1 MSKKILFFLLI
12 NIIIFISVELS
23 VKITLKLLGYPT
35 VYKLGNIGDKRY
47 DYLTGYYNLPNTKE
61 IKEKKFKQ
69 GTDEYGFNLDG
80 KRNFSKD
87 LTIKNESTFRIF
99 LLGGSTVQGRNL
111 TDRSDPISARLEKKL
126 YQKFKN
132 FGLNFEIINSGTTSF
147 ISSQELALIQYKI
160 LYSFK
165 PDYIVI
171 LNGTNDSVI
180 PLGNKH
186 HLSNSHVYQ
195 RDFQKN
201 ITKSHK
207 NFLFFFDDF
216 LSKNISTY
224 FLTKKL
230 IEKTTG
236 IFLFDAETRKF
247 SQNEKTTKM
256 IEGKTYRYLYNI
268 NLISKLA
275 SESTSISVFFQPQML
290 PDNVKNLSIND
301 QKIYKEFEAK
311 NPNYFENKQLFYE
324 IVEREIKSFNSLP
337 TSNKNKYFD
346 LVDISNLLD
355 NSLDAENYYSDHVHY
370 TPVSREIL
378 TNTILKNI
386 EEKIKKKYCDKSHNK
401 C

>member
-1 MSKKILFFLLI
+1 M
-12 NIIIFISVELS
+12 IIV
-23 VKITLKLLGYPT
+23 
-35 VYKLGNIGDKRY
+35 
-47 DYLTGYYNLPNTKE
+47 
-61 IKEKKFKQ
+61 
-69 GTDEYGFNLDG
+69 
-80 KRNFSKD
+80 
-87 LTIKNESTFRIF
+87 
-99 LLGGSTVQGRNL
+99 
-111 TDRSDPISARLEKKL
+111 
-126 YQKFKN
+126 
-132 FGLNFEIINSGTTSF
+132 
-147 ISSQELALIQYKI
+147 
-160 LYSFK
+160 
-165 PDYIVI
+165 
-171 LNGTNDSVI
+171 
-180 PLGNKH
+180 
-186 HLSNSHVYQ
+186 
-195 RDFQKN
+195 
-201 ITKSHK
+201 
-207 NFLFFFDDF
+207 
-216 LSKNISTY
+216 LSKTY
-224 FLTKKL
+224 LNKS
-230 IEKTTG
+230 I
-236 IFLFDAETRKF
+236 
-247 SQNEKTTKM
+247 
-256 IEGKTYRYLYNI
+256 NI